1 MEETKE
7 KWYEVFYNTKLDK
20 LVLKKAKIGGKI
32 IRSIKKHKFLT
43 TTFLAFITFSI
54 LNLTMIISFL
64 KILQNI

>member
-32 IRSIKKHKFLT
+32 IRSIK
-43 TTFLAFITFSI
+43 
-54 LNLTMIISFL
+54 
-64 KILQNI
+64 NINF

>member
-20 LVLKKAKIGGKI
+20 LVLKKPKISGKI
-32 IRSIKKHKFLT
+32 NRIIRRHKILVTAFL
-43 TTFLAFITFSI
+43 FFITFSI

-64 KILQNI
+64 KVLQNI

>member
-20 LVLKKAKIGGKI
+20 LVLKKPKISGKI
-32 IRSIKKHKFLT
+32 NRIIRRHKILVT
-43 TTFLAFITFSI
+43 AFLAFITFSI

>member
-20 LVLKKAKIGGKI
+20 LVLKKPKISGKI
-32 IRSIKKHKFLT
+32 NRIIRRHKILVT
-43 TTFLAFITFSI
+43 AFLAFITFSI

-64 KILQNI
+64 KVLQNI